1 MADILQLRTTMRAA
15 SATLAA
21 DQAQLA
27 IFTQELRNALGIGN
41 PPFLAFLRQQ
51 VAAQQ
56 QVVRNATAALSDAQA
71 AYQAAVAADPMH
83 QADPGL
89 PLALLP
95 VRIETAYLP
104 STSVA
109 GGTDLVVRVY
119 PDDIHVDTHEP
130 ELTSGELAAGTAY
143 WRAVWGAGPNQ
154 ARLDA
159 AWSVILGK
167 LKPQRAAWTVRALMP
182 SVPRPT
188 DETPAD
194 QAQPA
199 PPLPS
204 VPTRPS
210 TFTRPPR
217 TDLLPD
223 HWHVVGF
230 RADQELFN
238 VDGLPIPDTLDV
250 SFGPPGTGS
259 PSSSLPF
266 DAGSQ
271 WLVDLDSA
279 IAMGMAVRIP
289 LTGPDFSVDQLF
301 VLGVSASVTPDDAV
315 ARLEAA
321 LLAHQFTNGL
331 AFLPPGTPTNN
342 TPATR
347 SAWEAAPQPPS
358 PTDVQN
364 AQAGYQPGS
373 NQNAALAAKAL
384 GVDGS
389 DVLCIAPDA
398 LTDQQFAV
406 TTIAQLLW
414 PAMGDKALSLLYT
427 TWDVPAGQAPTQGS
441 WVLHNNLPQAQ
452 ALRDHV
458 LGWVRSR
465 GTLPV
470 MRVGN
475 QPYGLL
481 PALSLDDWVTD
492 PADPTATLVTWLRTF
507 RQYWLAAVASAPAV
521 IAGPD
526 PNADNTV
533 VNVLGRLPVSVDV
546 NVRVDGDP
554 ASQSFT
560 GQPLPPAQIPGLP
573 ANSELFL
580 SFPATAVKPLGVKV
594 ISDPAGDQGV
604 LKNFQ
609 GLFNDGILV
618 MEQDPSMTPDQYK
631 TKYKTVLASKATF
644 PGAPPPDL
652 FISMLQDSF
661 TDPLLQNNLNAAGS
675 VAGFIICAAF
685 LFDPTKPDFLA
696 SVATNLPLAKAFAAQ
711 FDILCTVD
719 PAQYETSL
727 RETLDIFSHRLD
739 AWITSLAA
747 RRLDSMRA
755 AKPSGLVIGAYG
767 WVEDLAPR
775 TDLTAVATPP
785 AGFDSAFSSEKQKYI
800 HAPSLHHAATAA
812 VLRAGYDSHA
822 HPDALAVNLVSS
834 RVRTANWLAEGVR
847 NGQTVGAL
855 LGYRFERGLHDA
867 TLDVFIASL
876 RTSFPQ
882 PLPTGPDADLNGG
895 VARTSIA
902 ARNVVDGLALYR
914 QRDTVV
920 ATLAADPTVA
930 GDLDAQATA
939 TIGAL
944 LNDLVNTVDAFG
956 DLLLAESVHHLVG
969 GNPLRAGLAADTVG
983 RGDPVPDR
991 FDVVTTPRSGRALTW
1006 QIGALLPSDF
1016 TSAASGWNTNRPRA
1030 ALEPHVNAWVATML
1044 GNASSWQISC
1054 LVTTDADTTT
1064 QTVTLDALDLCA
1076 LDVLAESS
1084 GNPSQLE
1091 LRIAEFVSAG
1101 QPAGA
1106 TIAVGKD
1113 PSSDGSLGFGELLSL
1128 TQRIRTALGKAIPL
1142 GPQQLQGANASP
1154 TDGLDT
1160 GEFDGRA
1167 AALEASFSAAVQ
1179 ALEEAA
1185 QALSSA
1191 AGSDADTV
1199 LTAVEGVRAALIGLA
1214 DHGIPASWPSAPADS
1229 TQPTVDLLSAQ
1240 AGSLLTAVQPLA
1252 AVARPPAP
1260 DANASSSDISAWVT
1274 AVTQYTQSITGAGI
1288 PLVPVFLLAA
1298 DSDYA
1303 AAFAAGAAPT
1313 GADAPTVMA
1322 WLRRVA
1328 RIRTGSAALHETVL
1342 AVEALQGATVDL
1354 TVAQLPPATGS
1365 PWTGLP
1371 FTGATPPAARLALV
1385 LSTPAPIDPTTAFC
1399 GFVCDTWT
1407 EQVPGL
1413 TTIAAGTRG
1422 YEPAE
1427 VTGMAFTVDAP
1438 DAYAPQSIL
1447 LAIAPDQ
1454 TQGWSL
1460 DILLDT
1466 VKETLDLA
1474 KIRTADLGDLPR
1486 LGRVLPVVH
1495 SGFNVDQ
1502 LIQGTGGAL

>member
-15 SATLAA
+15 NAALAA
-21 DQAQLA
+21 DQAQLDVF
-27 IFTQELRNALGIGN
+27 IQELDNAVGEV
-41 PPFLAFLRQQ
+41 PPPLLAFLRHQ
-51 VAAQQ
+51 VLTQQ
-56 QVVRNATAALSDAQA
+56 QVVRKATTAFNNAQA
-71 AYQAAVAADPMH
+71 AYQAAVLADPMH
-83 QADPGL
+83 QADAGV

-95 VRIETAYLP
+95 IRIETAYLP

-109 GGTDLVVRVY
+109 GGIDLVVRVY

-130 ELTSGELAAGTAY
+130 ELTSAELAAGTTY
-143 WRAVWGAGPNQ
+143 WRAVWGAGANQ
-154 ARLDA
+154 TRLDA
-159 AWSVILGK
+159 AWAIILGQ
-167 LKPQRAAWTVRALMP
+167 LKPLRAAWAVRALMP
-182 SVPRPT
+182 SAPRPAE
-188 DETPAD
+188 ETPVD
-194 QAQPA
+194 QAQPD
-199 PPLPS
+199 PPLPD
-204 VPTRPS
+204 VATRPG
-210 TFTRPPR
+210 TFNRPAR
-217 TDLLPD
+217 TTLLPD

-230 RADQELFN
+230 RGDQELFN
-238 VDGLPIPDTLDV
+238 VDGLPIPDTLDL
-250 SFGPPGTGS
+250 SFGPPGTGAPAS
-259 PSSSLPF
+259 DLPF
-266 DAGSQ
+266 DAGSR
-271 WLVDLDSA
+271 WLVDLDAA
-279 IAMGMAVRIP
+279 IAAGMAIRIP
-289 LTGPDFSVDQLF
+289 LAGPDLSVSQLF
-301 VLGVSASVTPDDAV
+301 VLGVLSSITPDEAS

-321 LLAHQFTNGL
+321 LIAHQFTNGL

-342 TPATR
+342 TPKTR
-347 SAWEAAPQPPS
+347 SSWEAAPQPPS
-358 PTDVQN
+358 PAEVEN
-364 AQAGYQPGS
+364 ARAGYQSGS

-406 TTIAQLLW
+406 ATIMRHLW
-414 PAMGDKALSLLYT
+414 PAIGDKALSLLDT
-427 TWDVPAGQAPTQGS
+427 TWDIPAGGSPSQGT
-441 WVLHNNLPQAQ
+441 WKLHADLNTAQ
-452 ALRDHV
+452 ALEDHA

-470 MRVGN
+470 VRVGN

-481 PALSLDDWVTD
+481 PALSLDDW
-492 PADPTATLVTWLRTF
+492 AINAGDPTAILVTWLRTF
-507 RQYWLAAVASAPAV
+507 RQYWLAAAASAPAV
-521 IAGPD
+521 IAGSD
-526 PNADNTV
+526 PNADSTV

-554 ASQSFT
+554 ASQAFSN
-560 GQPLPPAQIPGLP
+560 QPLPPAQIPGLP
-573 ANSELFL
+573 TNSELFL
-580 SFPATAVKPLGVKV
+580 SFPATAVKPIGVKV
-594 ISDPAGDQGV
+594 ISDAAGDQGV

-618 MEQDPSMTPDQYK
+618 MQQDPSMTPDMYK
-631 TKYKTVLASKATF
+631 AKYKTLLASKATF

-652 FISMLQDSF
+652 FISMLQDAF

-675 VAGFIICAAF
+675 IAGFIICAAF
-685 LFDPTKPDFLA
+685 LFDPSKPDFLA
-696 SVATNLPLAKAFAAQ
+696 SVATNLPLAKAFAAE
-711 FDILCTVD
+711 FDTLCTVD
-719 PAQYETSL
+719 PAFYETGL
-727 RETLDIFSHRLD
+727 REALDVFSHRLD

-747 RRLDSMRA
+747 RRLDALRA

-785 AGFDSAFSSEKQKYI
+785 AGFDSVFSSPKQKYI

-834 RVRTANWLAEGVR
+834 RVRIANWLAEGVR

-867 TLDVFIASL
+867 VLDVFIASL
-876 RTSFPQ
+876 RSSFPQ
-882 PLPTGPDADLNGG
+882 PLPAGPDADVNGG
-895 VARTSIA
+895 PARTSIV

-914 QRDTVV
+914 SRDSVL

-930 GDLDAQATA
+930 GNLDAAASA

-944 LNDLVNTVDAFG
+944 LKDLVNTVDAFG

-983 RGDPVPDR
+983 RGEPVPDR

-1006 QIGALLPSDF
+1006 QIGALLPADF
-1016 TSAASGWNTNRPRA
+1016 VSAAAGWNTGRPRA
-1030 ALEPHVNAWVATML
+1030 VVEPHVNAWVATML
-1044 GNASSWQISC
+1044 GNASSWQIVCS
-1054 LVTTDADTTT
+1054 VTTDAGVST
-1064 QTVTLDALDLCA
+1064 QTITLDALGLCA
-1076 LDVLAESS
+1076 LDVVAESS
-1084 GNPSQLE
+1084 GDPSQLE
-1091 LRIAEFVSAG
+1091 MRVVESVSAS

-1106 TIAVGKD
+1106 AIAVVRD
-1113 PSSDGSLGFGELLSL
+1113 PSADGSAGFGELLSL
-1128 TQRIRTALGKAIPL
+1128 AQRIRIALGKAIAV

-1154 TDGLDT
+1154 TDGLDM
-1160 GEFDGRA
+1160 GELDGRV

-1179 ALEEAA
+1179 ALGDAT
-1185 QALSSA
+1185 QSLSSA
-1191 AGSDADTV
+1191 AGSDAGTV
-1199 LTAVEGVRAALIGLA
+1199 LTAVQSVRSALIGLA
-1214 DHGIPASWPSAPADS
+1214 DHGVPAAWPSAPADS
-1229 TQPTVDLLSAQ
+1229 TQQTVDTLGAQ
-1240 AGSLLTAVQPLA
+1240 AGSVLA
-1252 AVARPPAP
+1252 AVQGLNAEVRPTVP
-1260 DANASSSDISAWVT
+1260 DASANSSRVSAWIT
-1274 AVTQYTQSITGAGI
+1274 AVTQYAQSITGAGVPI
-1288 PLVPVFLLAA
+1288 APVFRLAP

-1303 AAFAAGAAPT
+1303 AAFAPGAAPA
-1313 GADAPTVMA
+1313 GADASAVMA

-1328 RIRTGSAALHETVL
+1328 RIRPGSAALHDIVL
-1342 AVEALQGATVDL
+1342 AVEALQSAAAGLST
-1354 TVAQLPPATGS
+1354 AQLPAAAGA
-1365 PWTGLP
+1365 PWVGLP
-1371 FTGATPPAARLALV
+1371 FTGVTPPAARLAHV
-1385 LSTPAPIDPTTAFC
+1385 FSTPAPIDPTAPFC
-1399 GFVCDTWT
+1399 GFLCDTFT

-1413 TTIAAGTRG
+1413 TTIATGARK

-1466 VKETLDLA
+1466 VRETLDLA
-1474 KIRTADLGDLPR
+1474 KIRTVDLGDLPR
-1486 LGRVLPVVH
+1486 LGRVFPVIH

-1502 LIQGTGGAL
+1502 LILGAGGNA